1 MLEAVVQGVGRLVHH
16 LLAVHPLATI
26 NALLNA
32 TATVLLLTGYVL
44 VRKRRLVGHKRV
56 MISAF
61 GVSVVFLISYLAY
74 HVWPVGAAAT
84 SFQGRGASKTLYYVI
99 LISHIVLAMT
109 VPVLAPVTIWLGLK
123 DSRSKHRQ
131 VARWTFPIW
140 LYVSI
145 TGVVVY
151 FMLYHLFPSQP

>member
-1 MLEAVVQGVGRLVHH
+1 MNLAFSN
-16 LLAVHPLATI
+16 LLAIHPLATI

-32 TATVLLLTGYVL
+32 TAAVLLLTGYVL

-56 MISAF
+56 MLSAF
-61 GVSVVFLISYLAY
+61 GVSVVFLTSYLAY

-84 SFQGRGASKTLYYVI
+84 PFQGKGMLKVVYYVI
-99 LISHIVLAMT
+99 LLSHIVLAMA
-109 VPVLAPVTIWLGLK
+109 VAVLAPVTVWLGLR

-145 TGVVVY
+145 TGVVIY
-151 FMLYHLFPSQP
+151 FMLYHLFPSES

>member
-1 MLEAVVQGVGRLVHH
+1 VNHAFHY

-56 MISAF
+56 MLSAF
-61 GVSVVFLISYLAY
+61 GVSVVFLTSYLAY

-84 SFQGRGASKTLYYVI
+84 PFQGTGASKTLYYVI
-99 LISHIVLAMT
+99 LVSHIVLAMT